1 MSEKIFRDAVEITV
15 SKELKLFIR
24 SMAAS
29 YHFIFEQEKYDFVQR
44 AMMIDLVNKQ
54 GVKVL
59 AARFAN
65 APIGEKL
72 ELMKEEVYLLYTM
85 MELVCRSFLCDV
97 GDDYKAIAMQ
107 LNQVSEEH
115 YNEVR
120 NTELMIAQTLIRKIS
135 GDFAEDPDFEE
146 VAERIALLDT

>member
-72 ELMKEEVYLLYTM
+72 ELMKDEVYLLYTM

>member
-97 GDDYKAIAMQ
+97 GDDYKSIAMQ